1 MKNGPFLVACS
12 TVLALAGV
20 VGWRASIPDPV
31 PDAEQGPI
39 AQQPDAPAPR
49 ATERVYVPGPI
60 QPIPDYIALDA
71 DKVWLGERL
80 FHDPRLSVDG
90 TVSCSSCH
98 SLSGGGDDSL
108 PVSVGVG
115 GALGEVN
122 APTVFNCAFN
132 FTQFWDGRARTLED
146 QVDGPIHHPKEMGS
160 SWAAIL
166 VVLRQDS
173 EYLTAF
179 QASYGA
185 GPDEASIKDAI
196 VTFERSLYTPNAPF
210 DRWLKGEEG
219 ALTADELAGYELFM
233 DVGCVT
239 CHQGVNIGG
248 NMFQVFGKFHPYYED
263 HEINSRAD
271 LGRFN
276 VTGRERDRHAFKVP
290 TLRNVALTAPYLHD
304 GSMTSLGEV
313 VSTMAWYELGAELDD
328 GEVSLI
334 VAFLESLTGEFERDD
349 R

>member
-1 MKNGPFLVACS
+1 MKNGPFLVAGS

-31 PDAEQGPI
+31 PDADQGPI
-39 AQQPDAPAPR
+39 ALRADSPAPR
-49 ATERVYVPGPI
+49 STERVYVAGPI

-98 SLSGGGDDSL
+98 SLSDGGDDSL

-115 GALGEVN
+115 GALGDVN

-160 SWAAIL
+160 SWAAVEAAI
-166 VVLRQDS
+166 RDDS
-173 EYLTAF
+173 EYLAAF

-196 VTFERSLYTPNAPF
+196 VTFERSLYTPHAPF
-210 DRWLKGEEG
+210 DRWLKGEQD
-219 ALTADELAGYELFM
+219 AITADELAGYELFV

-248 NMFQVFGKFHPYYED
+248 NMFQVFGKFHPYFDD
-263 HEINSRAD
+263 HGINSPAD

-276 VTGRERDRHAFKVP
+276 VTGREQDRHAFKVP

-304 GSMTSLGEV
+304 GSVVSLDEV
-313 VSTMAWYELGAELDD
+313 VSTMAWYELGAVLDES
-328 GEVSLI
+328 EVALI
-334 VAFLESLTGEFERDD
+334 VAFLETLTGEFERDD

>member
-1 MKNGPFLVACS
+1 MKNGPFLVAGS
-12 TVLALAGV
+12 VVLALAGI
-20 VGWRASIPDPV
+20 VGWRASAPDPA

-39 AQQPDAPAPR
+39 AARSDSPAPR
-49 ATERVYVPGPI
+49 TTEQVYVAGPI

-71 DKVWLGERL
+71 DKVRLGERL
-80 FHDPRLSVDG
+80 FHDPRLSADG

-98 SLSGGGDDSL
+98 SLSSGGDDSL
-108 PVSVGVG
+108 PASVGVG
-115 GALGEVN
+115 GALGDLN

-146 QVDGPIHHPKEMGS
+146 QLDGPLHHPNEMGS
-160 SWAAIL
+160 SWAEVQAAL
-166 VVLRQDS
+166 ALDA
-173 EYLTAF
+173 EYVAAF

-185 GPDEASIKDAI
+185 GPEEASIKDAI

-210 DRWLKGEEG
+210 DRWLKGERD
-219 ALTADELAGYELFM
+219 ALSDDELAGYELFL

-248 NMFQVFGKFHPYYED
+248 NMFQVFGKFHPYFTD
-263 HEINSRAD
+263 HGINSGAD

-276 VTGRERDRHAFKVP
+276 VTGREQDKHAFKVP

-304 GSMTSLGEV
+304 GSVSSLGEV

-334 VAFLESLTGEFERDD
+334 VAFLESLTGEFERDA